1 MCLTSIYML
10 LYTHWSSTII
20 KSHLTMTDENRGVH
34 SQIHG
39 VEMFSVSPG
48 LGCCVS
54 TWNGDGSKPWYLVNI
69 KIAGKWMFIPLKLF
83 IYRYWPIPKSIND
96 SWEIHPLNW
105 WKSWL
110 SFHWTWPNF
119 QAQARISLLLLCSII
134 EIKTPNKSR
143 IQCFRC
149 PQKVGPTVPSG
160 SARWLWKIT
169 NGKKKWKINQK
180 KIILISQF

>member
-1 MCLTSIYML
+1 
-10 LYTHWSSTII
+10 
-20 KSHLTMTDENRGVH
+20 
-34 SQIHG
+34 
-39 VEMFSVSPG
+39 MFSVSPG

-69 KIAGKWMFIPLKLF
+69 KIAAKWMFIPLKNF
-83 IYRYWPIPKSIND
+83 ISRYWPIPKSIND

-143 IQCFRC
+143 IQCF
-149 PQKVGPTVPSG
+149 GVPKRLALLYPLVVQDDYEKSPMG
-160 SARWLWKIT
+160 K
-169 NGKKKWKINQK
+169 NGKMIQK
-180 KIILISQF
+180 KNNINFPVLIGKSNNYIILKNL